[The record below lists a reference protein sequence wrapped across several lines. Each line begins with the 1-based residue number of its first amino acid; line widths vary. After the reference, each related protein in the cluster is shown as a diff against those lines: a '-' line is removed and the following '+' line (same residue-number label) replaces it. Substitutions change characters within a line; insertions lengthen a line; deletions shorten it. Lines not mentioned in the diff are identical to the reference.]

1 MKIDPT
7 TYQSNAML
15 FKTTSNIA
23 NGPLANPQ
31 SSSTSIQSDGN
42 RTISDTVSLSPTIDN
57 QEDAQQALHFIQSSV
72 KSGEDLT
79 GMHTLSLDRVLELI
93 G

>member
-7 TYQSNAML
+7 STQYNAML
-15 FKTTSNIA
+15 FKTTSNIM
-23 NGPLANPQ
+23 NCPLTDTQ
-31 SSSTSIQSDGN
+31 SSSASIQSDGQN
-42 RTISDTVSLSPTIDN
+42 TISDTVSLSPTIDT
-57 QEDAQQALHFIQSSV
+57 QEDAQQALHVIQSSV
-72 KSGEDLT
+72 KGGDDLT